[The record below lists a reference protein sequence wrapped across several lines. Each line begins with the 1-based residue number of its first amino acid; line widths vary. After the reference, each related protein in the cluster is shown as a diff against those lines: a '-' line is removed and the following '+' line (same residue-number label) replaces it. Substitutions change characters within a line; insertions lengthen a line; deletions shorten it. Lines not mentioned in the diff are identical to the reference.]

1 MKYINKDELLNKIEF
16 VQFAKDIGIKLEQY
30 NDTVEYRGFCKIKN
44 HNSAC
49 FFINKEKQAYY
60 CFGCKQGGGIIQFV
74 MRMKDY
80 SFCETLK
87 YLQKYVIWKDKQLKK
102 AA

>member
-1 MKYINKDELLNKIEF
+1 MKIVKRWNLYEQKG
-16 VQFAKDIGIKLEQY
+16 GIYMSAIEQY

-49 FFINKEKQAYY
+49 FFINKVKQAYY

-80 SFCETLK
+80 SFCETLE
-87 YLQKYVIWKDKQLKK
+87 YLEKYVIWKENEIKK
-102 AA
+102 VA